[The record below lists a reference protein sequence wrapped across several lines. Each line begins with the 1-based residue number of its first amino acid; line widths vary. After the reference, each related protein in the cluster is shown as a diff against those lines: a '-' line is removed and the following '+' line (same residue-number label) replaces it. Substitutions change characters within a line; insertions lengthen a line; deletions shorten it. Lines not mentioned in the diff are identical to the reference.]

1 MCNKSHYKEKIN
13 VKKDALFWMKKDNC
27 LALEYFRLDLQDE
40 GEKNSG
46 MIITDEIGAPWFYK
60 SFL

>member
-1 MCNKSHYKEKIN
+1 
-13 VKKDALFWMKKDNC
+13 MKKDNC